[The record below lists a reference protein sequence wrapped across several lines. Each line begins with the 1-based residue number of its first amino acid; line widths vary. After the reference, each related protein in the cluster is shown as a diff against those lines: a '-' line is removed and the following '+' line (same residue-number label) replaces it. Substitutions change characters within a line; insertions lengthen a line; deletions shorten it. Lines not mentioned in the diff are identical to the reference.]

1 MRENPLM
8 MHRGLRIV
16 VVATVALIAATAAA
30 AGGSS
35 AKKVGARCWA
45 DVRVLADDSMAGRFA
60 GTPGHRRAAEF
71 VAGEYQKAGLAPG
84 GDDGFF
90 QPVKLQTREIVEAH
104 SSLTLTVAGTAKPL
118 KLGDDAIFSL
128 RGNYAPKVDAP
139 MVFAGYGLKLPQ
151 YGVDDLAG
159 LDLKGKVVV
168 AIYSAPKGIPGPA
181 AAHFGSTTERWKVYR
196 DAGAVGVIFIPNPHM
211 MDLPWER
218 IALTRFEPSMVL
230 LESEDRFAG
239 QQLWVQFNPARFQ
252 ALLEGTPHRAE
263 DLYALVK
270 EQAPLPRFDLPAR
283 VSAVMDVTLGTLT
296 SENVV
301 GVLRGSDP
309 ALRDEYVVLSAHL
322 DHLGIASEGDGPK
335 DRDRLFNGAMDNAS
349 GVAVLMQIAR
359 DLGKRKAP
367 KRSVVFA
374 AVTAEEMGLL
384 GSRVFVERARA
395 QRQRIVANLNTD
407 MFLPLYPMRQLMVF
421 GLEESDLGADAR
433 AVAQQLN
440 LGVQPDPQPLRN
452 RFIRSDQYSFIREG
466 IPALATKV
474 GFEAGTPDA
483 EIEKKWFAERYHGVS
498 DSPDQPVDL
507 AAIGT
512 YAEVFKRLSV
522 RIANRASA
530 PAWNES
536 SVFAQL
542 APETLRPSAAQPVA
556 APSR

>member
-1 MRENPLM
+1 M
-8 MHRGLRIV
+8 MQSRC
-16 VVATVALIAATAAA
+16 VAFMCAVLLAATASAASA
-30 AGGSS
+30 AGSAS
-35 AKKVGARCWA
+35 AKRVGARCWA

-71 VAGEYQKAGLAPG
+71 VAAEFRKAGLSPG

-90 QPVKLQTREIVEAH
+90 QPVKLQTRQIEEAN
-104 SSLTLTVAGTAKPL
+104 SSLALTVDGKSKPL
-118 KLGDDAIFSL
+118 TLGDDAIFSL
-128 RGNYAPKVDAP
+128 RGNYSPKVDAP
-139 MVFAGYGLKLPQ
+139 LVFAGYGLKLPQ

-159 LDLKGKVVV
+159 LDLQGKIVVS
-168 AIYSAPKGIPGPA
+168 IYSAPKGIPGPA

-196 DAGAVGVIFIPNPHM
+196 EAGAVGVIFIPNPHM

-218 IALTRFEPSMVL
+218 IALTRHEPSMVL
-230 LESEDRFAG
+230 LDSEDRFAG
-239 QQLWVQFNPARFQ
+239 QQIWVQFNPARFQ

-263 DLYALVK
+263 DIYALVK

-283 VSAVMDVTLGTLT
+283 LSAVIDVTLGTLT

-309 ALRDEYVVLSAHL
+309 ALRDEHVVLSAHL
-322 DHLGIASEGDGPK
+322 DHLGIAGEGDGPK

-359 DLGKRKAP
+359 DLASRKAP

-384 GSRVFVERARA
+384 GSRAYVERAKS

-407 MFLPLYPMRQLMVF
+407 MFLPLYPMRKLMVF
-421 GLEESDLGADAR
+421 GLDESDLGEDAR
-433 AVAQQLN
+433 AVAQQMD

-507 AAIGT
+507 GAIGT
-512 YAEVFKRLSV
+512 YAEVIKRLSV
-522 RIANRASA
+522 RVANRTTA
-530 PAWNES
+530 PAWTQA

-542 APETLRPSAAQPVA
+542 ATADSKPA
-556 APSR
+556 APRAAPAR

>member
-1 MRENPLM
+1 L
-8 MHRGLRIV
+8 LSI
-16 VVATVALIAATAAA
+16 TAGA
-30 AGGSS
+30 AGSRG
-35 AKKVGARCWA
+35 AKKTGARCWA

-71 VAGEYQKAGLAPG
+71 VAGEFQKAGLAPG

-90 QPVKLQTREIVEAH
+90 QPVKLQTRQIVEAH
-104 SSLTLTVAGTAKPL
+104 SSLTLTVSGTARPL

-128 RGNYAPKVDAP
+128 RGNYAPKVDASL
-139 MVFAGYGLKLPQ
+139 VFAGYGLKLPQ

-196 DAGAVGVIFIPNPHM
+196 AAGAVGVIFIPNPHVL
-211 MDLPWER
+211 DLPWER
-218 IALTRFEPSMVL
+218 IALTRLEPSMVL
-230 LESEDRFAG
+230 LDSEDRFAG

-252 ALLEGTPHRAE
+252 ALLEGTSHRAE
-263 DLYALVK
+263 DIYARVK

-283 VSAVMDVTLGTLT
+283 VSSVIDVTLGALT

-322 DHLGIASEGDGPK
+322 DHLGIASEGEGAK
-335 DRDRLFNGAMDNAS
+335 DHDRLFNGAMDNAS

-359 DLGKRKAP
+359 DLARRKAP

-384 GSRVFVERARA
+384 GSRAFVERARA

-407 MFLPLYPMRQLMVF
+407 MFLPLYPLRQLMVF

-433 AVAQQLN
+433 AVAQQMN

-507 AAIGT
+507 GAIGT
-512 YAEVFKRLSV
+512 YAEVIKRLSV

-542 APETLRPSAAQPVA
+542 AAQGAEASGPRA
-556 APSR
+556 APAR

>member
-1 MRENPLM
+1 M
-8 MHRGLRIV
+8 MHRGFSIG
-16 VVATVALIAATAAA
+16 VVATVALVAATAGA
-30 AGGSS
+30 AGSSS

-71 VAGEYQKAGLAPG
+71 VASEFQKAHLAPG

-90 QPVKLQTREIVEAH
+90 QPVKLQTRQIVEAS
-104 SSLTLTVAGTAKPL
+104 SSLALSVDGKAKPL
-118 KLGDDAIFSL
+118 TLGDDAIFSL
-128 RGNYAPKVDAP
+128 RGNFAPKVDAP

-159 LDLKGKVVV
+159 LDLKGKIVV
-168 AIYSAPKGIPGPA
+168 AIYSAPRGIPGPA

-196 DAGAVGVIFIPNPHM
+196 EAGAVGVIFIPNPHM

-218 IALTRFEPSMVL
+218 IALTRLEPSMVL

-252 ALLEGTPHRAE
+252 VLLEGTPHRAE
-263 DLYALVK
+263 DIYALVK

-283 VSAVMDVTLGTLT
+283 VSAVMDVTLGALT

-309 ALRDEYVVLSAHL
+309 ALRHEYVVLSAHL
-322 DHLGIASEGDGPK
+322 DHLGIASEGEGPK

-359 DLGKRKAP
+359 DLARRKAP

-384 GSRVFVERARA
+384 GSRAFVERAKA
-395 QRQRIVANLNTD
+395 QRQRIIANLNTD

-512 YAEVFKRLSV
+512 YAEVIKRLSV
-522 RIANRASA
+522 RIANRATA
-530 PAWNES
+530 PAWNEG

-542 APETLRPSAAQPVA
+542 VPAALRPSAAQPDAV
-556 APSR
+556 PSR